1 MPALMTKKP
10 LLCVA
15 ALTLAACTASTGDHD
30 DPGKLEAASTATVYN
45 YGTLAHPGS
54 CLDALAAGT
63 ADGTQ
68 LQEYECNGTGAQAYA
83 VLDQGDGTVNLLNTH
98 ANKCVDVY
106 GAGTGNGNKIDLWD

>member
-1 MPALMTKKP
+1 MNRSPIV
-10 LLCVA
+10 CVA
-15 ALTLAACTASTGDHD
+15 ALALAAWATNTGGEDGAS
-30 DPGKLEAASTATVYN
+30 KLEAASTTATVYN

-54 CLDALAAGT
+54 CLDASGAGT

-68 LQEYECNGTGAQAYA
+68 IQEWECNGTGAQAYA
-83 VLDQGDGTVNLLNTH
+83 ALDQGDGTVNLLNTH